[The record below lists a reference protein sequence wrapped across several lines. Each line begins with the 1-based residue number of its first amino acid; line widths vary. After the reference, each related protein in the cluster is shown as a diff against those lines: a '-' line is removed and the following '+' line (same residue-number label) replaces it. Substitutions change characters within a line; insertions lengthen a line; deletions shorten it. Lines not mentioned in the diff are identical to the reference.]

1 MRRHVFAGVIVFLLA
16 VIETSLLPAVFG
28 TFPRPNL
35 VLIMTSTWAAIRGD
49 EGFLWAAYGG
59 LLLDALSGAPFGSN
73 LAGLV
78 LGNTLAILLD
88 RVPIPFQT
96 FRVTNWVAVTTMGY
110 FIVLLLVL
118 AFSGRPYSISLA
130 FTQVILP
137 ALLINP
143 VLSIPTYLMLNRMQD
158 GLREQERFMPQR

>member
-1 MRRHVFAGVIVFLLA
+1 MRRHVFAGVVIFVLA
-16 VIETSLLPAVFG
+16 VIETSLLPAAFG
-28 TFPRPNL
+28 SFPRPNL
-35 VLIMTSTWAAIRGD
+35 VLIVTSAWAAMRGD

-59 LLLDALSGAPFGSN
+59 LLLDVLSGAPFGSN
-73 LAGLV
+73 MAGLV

-96 FRVTNWVAVTTMGY
+96 FRVTNWVAVTTVVY
-110 FIVLLLVL
+110 FSVLLIVL

-130 FTQVILP
+130 FTNVVLP

-143 VLSIPTYLMLNRMQD
+143 VLSIPTYFILSRLQST
-158 GLREQERFMPQR
+158 LRDQEKFLPQR

>member
-1 MRRHVFAGVIVFLLA
+1 MRRHVFAGVVIFLLA
-16 VIETSLLPAVFG
+16 VIETSLLPAAFG

-35 VLIMTSTWAAIRGD
+35 VLIMTSAWAAMRGD

-59 LLLDALSGAPFGSN
+59 LLLDVFSGAPFGSN
-73 LAGLV
+73 MAGLV
-78 LGNTLAILLD
+78 LGNTLAIFLD

-96 FRVTNWVAVTTMGY
+96 LRVTNWVAVTTLVY

-118 AFSGRPYSISLA
+118 SFSGRPYNISLA
-130 FTQVILP
+130 FSNVILP

-143 VLSIPTYLMLNRMQD
+143 VLSIPTYFMLSRVQIR
-158 GLREQERFMPQR
+158 LRDVERFLPQR